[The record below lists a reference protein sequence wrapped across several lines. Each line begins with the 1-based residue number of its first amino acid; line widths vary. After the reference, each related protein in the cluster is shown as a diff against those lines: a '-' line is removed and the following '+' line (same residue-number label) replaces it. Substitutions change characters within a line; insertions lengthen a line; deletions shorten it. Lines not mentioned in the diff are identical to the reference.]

1 MYHKNLGYDIISNRV
16 IALRNVRKLFASH
29 GEKLDL
35 LVFEALKFV
44 AESKSPVV
52 GVKPS
57 ALLQIGGSDHFRHGS
72 DAYYGLLQLLSFH
85 FADDKMYDNP
95 PDYYVYR
102 SDPIMSIDDL
112 IEATTSEKISFI
124 SLNTHLLGDR
134 TIWHSYS
141 LEFIEWLHSVARIAD
156 DDKELLNNT
165 MRYRQHIV
173 FKLATGIAL
182 SPIEKT
188 FICNYYPGSPNAP
201 KTWSTTVS
209 AQENNNPLVA
219 RDFELVV
226 SQGEAGPFSKYFKM
240 LSNQSLEQ
248 LNAIIIPGNITLPV
262 NIGSII
268 PRGCVSTFAM
278 SALATLPYNESLEK
292 NGYDQRLRIVGLAVP
307 GASSPSGTR
316 KPDFIADN
324 CAPAL
329 PVGVNALF
337 PAFSG
342 MRLPFDLA
350 EVELTLR
357 PPAQEL
363 DPTLQYAGLTGT
375 WMSKWRGRK
384 VSTVTGQTID
394 DLLTDIAMAN
404 PTYGSGAPITATI
417 PESAAIY
424 SNEKTL
430 ADRLLSVGTLATTA
444 VAPIR
449 FTFYIARQMK
459 LETYEVDMRMHYAR
473 RGTNIVLPAFVE
485 YIHPPTSMLFT
496 PAEAAI
502 SYVSSQLGL
511 TLEETK
517 LNSDVITIA
526 YNYAECDLFFKGRT
540 PPVRN
545 GDLKG
550 YISTMIGY

>member
-1 MYHKNLGYDIISNRV
+1 MYFKNLGYDIISNRIV
-16 IALRNVRKLFASH
+16 ALRVVRKFFAQH
-29 GEKLDL
+29 GDKLDMI
-35 LVFEALKFV
+35 VFEALKFV

-57 ALLQIGGSDHFRHGS
+57 ALLQIGASDHFRHGS

-102 SDPIMSIDDL
+102 SDPLMSIDDL

-134 TIWHSYS
+134 TIWHSYC

-165 MRYRQHIV
+165 ARYRQHIV
-173 FKLATGIAL
+173 FKLAAGHELT
-182 SPIEKT
+182 PTEKT
-188 FICNYYPGSPNAP
+188 FICNYYPGSRNAP
-201 KTWSTTVS
+201 PSWSNFVS
-209 AQENNNPLVA
+209 AQENSNPLVS
-219 RDFELVV
+219 RDFELVT
-226 SQGEAGPFSKYFKM
+226 SQGQSGPFSKYFKM
-240 LSNQSLEQ
+240 ISNQSLEQ
-248 LNAIIIPGNITLPV
+248 LNAIIIPGNVTLPV

-278 SALATLPYNESLEK
+278 SPLSTLAYNEGLEK
-292 NGYDQRLRIVGLAVP
+292 NGYDQRLRVVGMGQVP
-307 GASSPSGTR
+307 GALPPSGTKR
-316 KPDFIADN
+316 DFVADN

-329 PVGVNALF
+329 PIGVNALF

-342 MRLPFDLA
+342 MRIPFDLP

-357 PPAQEL
+357 PPANGL
-363 DPTLQYAGLTGT
+363 DPNLQYAGLTGT

-384 VSTVTGQTID
+384 VSTVNGQTID
-394 DLLTDIAMAN
+394 DLLTDIAMASA
-404 PTYGSGAPITATI
+404 TYGSGAPITATI
-417 PESAAIY
+417 PESAAIF
-424 SNEKTL
+424 SNEKSL
-430 ADRLLSVGTLATTA
+430 ADRLLSVGTLTTNA
-444 VAPIR
+444 VAPIK

-473 RGTNIVLPAFVE
+473 RGTSIILPAFVE
-485 YIHPPTSMLFT
+485 FIHPPTSMLFT

-502 SYVSSQLGL
+502 SYVASQLGL
-511 TLEETK
+511 TIEETK

-526 YNYAECDLFFKGRT
+526 YNYAECELFFKGRT